1 MNGWCHPECIKV
13 KVIKQTKICL
23 FLFLFRKVRWRT
35 TMHFTITVQY
45 PSIRATKC
53 SRIENALGITLRNLL
68 TTCDDNEHRAPPIFI
83 KYFTL
88 QLKTHSENSC
98 KRMSKVCQLRP
109 NHQKTKI
116 WISFPGIKTKHRN
129 SKFESPTRKGYIYAL
144 ALSPFTVNTNCI
156 VHRIHRPHSSTPAYV
171 WRIFNKWMHYKG
183 HSTWPA
189 GMIWIFWNVWVC
201 AVWAIFTKSI
211 IGTMF
216 VLRYAICTA
225 TAQQ

>member
-1 MNGWCHPECIKV
+1 MNGLCHSECI

-156 VHRIHRPHSSTPAYV
+156 VHRIHRPHSSTPALQHTFGEYLINECTIKAIPLGLLEWYEYSGMCEYV
-171 WRIFNKWMHYKG
+171 PYGQFSQN
-183 HSTWPA
+183 P
-189 GMIWIFWNVWVC
+189 
-201 AVWAIFTKSI
+201 
-211 IGTMF
+211 
-216 VLRYAICTA
+216 
-225 TAQQ
+225 